1 MLCGYTI
8 LCFTVPLL
16 VGILLFNV
24 CFYGR
29 FWLVELERKKDDKL
43 REIETENQVIFE
55 DYFWLQEREDY
66 GLYWVGF
73 MYSIGCI
80 IY

>member
-8 LCFTVPLL
+8 ICFTVPLL
-16 VGILLFNV
+16 VEILLFNV

-43 REIETENQVIFE
+43 SGDWDKIKLYLRTVS
-55 DYFWLQEREDY
+55 DWLEREDY

-73 MYSIGCI
+73 TYSMGCI